1 MDIILH
7 KTVNA
12 FNRRD
17 YSEAVRQSA
26 EGLAVAKGRDE
37 AFWMGML
44 DACEGYEHL
53 AGRRLLKA
61 ETKLIAS
68 MQKLRNFGFRHNDFE
83 VTAALA
89 GIRMAV
95 EEIRAV
101 KQENKK
107 IFDVSILPQLRL
119 AAKADTTS

>member
-1 MDIILH
+1 MDNILH
-7 KTVNA
+7 KTINA

-17 YSEAVRQSA
+17 YLEAVRQSS
-26 EGLAVAKGRDE
+26 EGLALARGRDE
-37 AFWMGML
+37 AFWMGLL

-53 AGRRLLKA
+53 AGNRMLKA
-61 ETKLIAS
+61 ETKLVAS
-68 MQKLRNFGFRHNDFE
+68 MQKLRNFGFRYNDFE

-101 KQENKK
+101 RLDQKK

-119 AAKADTTS
+119 AAKADIH

>member
-1 MDIILH
+1 MDTNLH
-7 KTVNA
+7 KTINA

-17 YSEAVRQSA
+17 YSEAVRMSS
-26 EGLAVAKGRDE
+26 EGLAMAKGRDE
-37 AFWMGML
+37 AFWMGLL

-53 AGRRLLKA
+53 AGKRMLKA
-61 ETKLIAS
+61 EAKLIAS

-89 GIRMAV
+89 GIRKAV

-101 KQENKK
+101 KQDSKK
-107 IFDVSILPQLRL
+107 IFDVSLLPQLRL
-119 AAKADTTS
+119 AAKADDH

>member
-7 KTVNA
+7 KTINA

-17 YSEAVRQSA
+17 YSEAVRQST
-26 EGLAVAKGRDE
+26 EGLAFARGRDE
-37 AFWMGML
+37 AFWMGLL

-53 AGRRLLKA
+53 AGKRILQA
-61 ETKLIAS
+61 EAKLIAS

-89 GIRMAV
+89 GIRLAV
-95 EEIRAV
+95 EEIREV

-107 IFDVSILPQLRL
+107 VFDVSILPQLRL
-119 AAKADTTS
+119 AAKADDH

>member
-7 KTVNA
+7 KTINA

-17 YSEAVRQSA
+17 FSEAVRQST
-26 EGLAVAKGRDE
+26 EGLAFAKGRDE
-37 AFWMGML
+37 AFWMGLL

-53 AGRRLLKA
+53 VASRMLKA

-89 GIRMAV
+89 GIRLAV

-101 KQENKK
+101 KHENKK
-107 IFDVSILPQLRL
+107 VFDVSILPQLRL
-119 AAKADTTS
+119 AAKADDH

>member
-1 MDIILH
+1 MDTILYN
-7 KTVNA
+7 TINA

-17 YSEAVRQSA
+17 YREAVRQST
-26 EGLAVAKGRDE
+26 EGLALARGRDE
-37 AFWMGML
+37 AFWMGL
-44 DACEGYEHL
+44 VDACEGYEHL
-53 AGRRLLKA
+53 AGKNMLKA

-68 MQKLRNFGFRHNDFE
+68 MQKLRNFGFRYNDFE

-89 GIRMAV
+89 GIRLAV

-107 IFDVSILPQLRL
+107 IFDVSLLPQLRL
-119 AAKADTTS
+119 AARADIQ

>member
-1 MDIILH
+1 MDTILH
-7 KTVNA
+7 KTIDA

-17 YSEAVRQSA
+17 FSEAVRQSA
-26 EGLAVAKGRDE
+26 EGLAFAKGRDE
-37 AFWMGML
+37 AFWMGLL

-53 AGRRLLKA
+53 AASRMLMA
-61 ETKLIAS
+61 ETKLVAS